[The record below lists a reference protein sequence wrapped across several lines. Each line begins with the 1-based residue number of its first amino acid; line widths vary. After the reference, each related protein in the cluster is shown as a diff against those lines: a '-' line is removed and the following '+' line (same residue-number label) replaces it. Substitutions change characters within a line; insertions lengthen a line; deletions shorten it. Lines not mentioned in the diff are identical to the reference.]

1 MSSRIETSP
10 FGEWWLSIDR
20 WLILAAGVLMVC
32 GIVFGMAGSPPVAER
47 LNLPTFHFVNQQ
59 LVYLGPAILAM
70 FGVSMFT
77 LRWVRRSALVLYV
90 LALGGVFA
98 ALMFGPE
105 IKGSHRW
112 IFGLQP
118 SEFLKPAFVVLAAWA
133 FSEGARRKDVP
144 GTWIAVALLPISI
157 VPLIMQ
163 PDIGQT
169 ALITIVWAALF
180 FLAGLHWFWV
190 IGLAG
195 VAMGGLGLAYLM
207 FDHVNA
213 RINRFIGADQGDTFQ
228 IDRAMEA
235 FASGGWFG
243 RGPGEGIIKHR
254 IPDSHTDF
262 MPAVV
267 AEEFGVLVLMGLVL
281 VFAFIVLRGLWNAQR
296 NEDPFCRMAAAGLVT
311 LIGIQSS
318 INLLVNLN
326 MVPPKGMTLP
336 LVSYGGSSLLSVAI
350 SFGFLIAVTRKRP
363 IAEILDPISR
373 RYGRN

>member
-1 MSSRIETSP
+1 
-10 FGEWWLSIDR
+10 
-20 WLILAAGVLMVC
+20 MVC

-47 LNLPTFHFVNQQ
+47 LKLPMFHFVHQQ
-59 LVYLGPAILAM
+59 LFYLVPAIIAM
-70 FGVSMFT
+70 FTVSMFT
-77 LRWVRRSALVLYV
+77 LRWVRRSALLLFVLGM
-90 LALGGVFA
+90 GGVAA
-98 ALMFGPE
+98 ALLFGPE

-112 IFGLQP
+112 IFGMQP
-118 SEFLKPAFVVLAAWA
+118 SEFLKPAFVIVTAWA

-144 GTWIAVALLPISI
+144 GTWIAFALLPITI
-157 VPLIMQ
+157 MPLIMQ

-169 ALITIVWAALF
+169 ALISIVWATLF

-190 IGLAG
+190 IGLGGA
-195 VAMGGLGLAYLM
+195 AAGGLGLAYLF

-235 FASGGWFG
+235 FASGGWLG

-262 MPAVV
+262 IPAVV
-267 AEEFGVLVLMGLVL
+267 AEEFGALVLIGLVL
-281 VFAFIVLRGLWNAQR
+281 VFAFIVLRGLWSAQR
-296 NEDPFCRMAAAGLVT
+296 NEDPFCRMATAGLVT

-318 INLLVNLN
+318 INLMVNLN

-350 SFGFLIAVTRKRP
+350 CFGFLIAVTRRRP
-363 IAEILDPISR
+363 TAEILDPVSQR
-373 RYGRN
+373 FGLR